1 VDTGRTQV
9 GDHFAERGVLAAHL
23 RNVGNAQAFEWN
35 DVRLH
40 GFLIWTPPGLARD
53 ISCIGDTRNRLQS
66 YIRPCCRRFFCLR
79 ALMEF
84 AKNALISLSCSKHW
98 KPCRFTFLR
107 SDLFRHHTG
116 LSTCATYQHST
127 PFQWLVFVM
136 RALRSHNPFGTRDH
150 AQESPM
156 PCVPSC

>member
-1 VDTGRTQV
+1 MGWLDHICFRRGDCEGRKRCSK
-9 GDHFAERGVLAAHL
+9 GESEKFFHGV
-23 RNVGNAQAFEWN
+23 
-35 DVRLH
+35 
-40 GFLIWTPPGLARD
+40 LIWTPPGLARD